1 MKTIIFTILL
11 FLFTNA
17 LYSQDKI
24 SEALLGE
31 IEKARD
37 AGTNAEAM
45 IWLNE
50 QFDTDALGEQLTR
63 QNAGSH
69 ERAVAV
75 ITALVEHARR
85 TQGYLLGFL
94 ESRISTDVVR
104 YHAYWISNVIFVEA
118 KPEFLYELALQPDI
132 GMLDQNEHFDRVRP
146 VAGQPAPKMPGHAE
160 PGLRAINAH
169 KMWQLGFTGEGVVL
183 GSLDTGVD
191 GFHPALSWNWHGNS
205 VPASEAWHDAVL
217 GTTFPTDT
225 GSPNPGNDGHG
236 THTMGTMAGLDP
248 ATADSVG
255 IAFGSEWIC
264 ARVVNFTTT
273 EIIGNF
279 QWMLNPDGNIFTTD
293 DMPAVINN
301 SWYAG
306 HPSCTPAYINSILNL
321 ENAGVAVIFAAGN
334 FGPGIATV
342 TTPAKCN
349 YNSLRIFSV
358 GAVDGNYDNL
368 PVAPWSSRGPTNC
381 FLGGDL
387 IKPEVSA
394 PGMCVRSSFIP
405 TGNYFYSGGTSMA
418 APHVCGAIALLK
430 QAFPTKSGTALKQ
443 MLYETA
449 RDLGEPG
456 EDNTYGMGIIDVY
469 QAYIENAV
477 PENPRPP
484 ENVTAYSDY
493 QTPSSA
499 LLSWSDP
506 TKLVNGQVLANF
518 EISILRDNV
527 FIATIAPGV
536 ESYLDTNLIDRQQ
549 YEYVLQTHDL
559 NTGIL
564 SIERRVS
571 AFAGGSPVP
580 AAPRNL
586 TGNYLITT
594 HQIDLT
600 WTDPA
605 TQSDG
610 TPIDDLAMIYIYRDH
625 LLLDSVAPGIQ
636 GYLDIYHSDEQTFSY
651 ALTAGDNEIPM
662 NCSQPSGEIEV
673 FAGAMPEILVYYGNA
688 AGPVLEYADSVY
700 NAIRSFNPSV
710 YKTNDLA
717 QFGLP
722 LNHEAVFVITGMLIP
737 YDHQLNAT
745 DGSRLYTYL
754 NSGGSVYV
762 EGNMCFNSGPVM
774 AGTYNIRP
782 WLGLN
787 LGTWTL
793 DPVYDLS
800 GMNQLAGLGFQ
811 YPGVGHVWDI
821 LDPSTSTVILEDPG
835 NGNVYGVIN
844 EYNTGKIIAVVQ
856 PYGGLA
862 DTANPENKSYLMCRY
877 LQMLGFDLPCY
888 FVNVEK
894 NHEPSSVSLT
904 CSPNP
909 FMNSTTL
916 EFLLDAPGWITATLY
931 NMNGVQVRTLIDG
944 YQPSGTQRLVIDG
957 ENIPNGIYICRL
969 MADGKVCMKKLVRIG
984 TP

>member
-1 MKTIIFTILL
+1 MKTKILTVL
-11 FLFTNA
+11 LIHVILAGF
-17 LYSQDKI
+17 SQEKI
-24 SEALLGE
+24 SEALLGD
-31 IEKARD
+31 IEKARE

-45 IWLNE
+45 IWLND
-50 QFDTDALGEQLTR
+50 QYDTDALDQQLTL
-63 QNAGSH
+63 QDAGAH
-69 ERAVAV
+69 ERGVAV
-75 ITALVEHARR
+75 VSALMEHAER
-85 TQGYLLGFL
+85 TQGYLRGYL
-94 ESRISTDVVR
+94 ESRISADVVR
-104 YHAYWISNVIFVEA
+104 YTAYWITNVILVEA
-118 KPEFLYELALQPDI
+118 RPEFLYELARQPGV
-132 GMLDQNEHFDRVRP
+132 GMLEQNERFEMIKP
-146 VAGQPAPKMPGHAE
+146 IAGQPAPKMPGHAE
-160 PGLRAINAH
+160 PGLKAVNAH
-169 KMWQLGFTGEGVVL
+169 KMWQLGFTGEGVLL

-191 GFHPALSWNWHGNS
+191 GYHPALSWNWHGNS
-205 VPASEAWHDAVL
+205 VPASEAWHDAVF
-217 GTTFPTDT
+217 GTTFPAD
-225 GSPNPGNDGHG
+225 NDGHG
-236 THTMGTMAGLDP
+236 THTMGTMAGLEAGTGD
-248 ATADSVG
+248 TVG
-255 IAFGSEWIC
+255 IAFGSEWIA
-264 ARVVNFTTT
+264 ARMGNFTSS
-273 EIIGNF
+273 EIMDNF

-334 FGPGIATV
+334 FGPGASTI

-349 YNSLRIFSV
+349 YNALRIFSV
-358 GAVDGNYDNL
+358 GAVDGNYDDL
-368 PVAPWSSRGPTNC
+368 PVAPFSSRGPTNC
-381 FLGGDL
+381 NLGNDQ

-430 QAFPTKSGTALKQ
+430 QAFPAKSGTALKQ

-456 EDNTYGMGIIDVY
+456 EDNSYGMGIIDVY

-477 PENPRPP
+477 PGNPRPP
-484 ENVTAYSDY
+484 DHVAAYSDY
-493 QTPSSA
+493 QTPASA
-499 LLSWSDP
+499 LLTWSDP
-506 TKLVNGQVLANF
+506 TKLVSGQILGNF
-518 EISILRDNV
+518 EINIFRDNV
-527 FIATIAPGV
+527 LITMISPGV
-536 ESYLDTNLIDRQQ
+536 ASFTDTALTDRQQ

-559 NTGIL
+559 NTGNL

-571 AFAGGSPVP
+571 VFAGGSPVP

-600 WTDPA
+600 WTDPT

-610 TPIDDLAMIYIYRDH
+610 SPIDDLAMIYIYRDN
-625 LLLDSVAPGIQ
+625 LLLDSVTPGIQ
-636 GYLDIYHSDEQTFSY
+636 AYLDIDHSGGQTFSY

-662 NCSQPSGEIEV
+662 NCSQPSGEKEV

-700 NAIRSFNPSV
+700 HAIRFFNPSV

-717 QFGLP
+717 KFGLP

-737 YDHQLNAT
+737 YDHQLNGT

-782 WLGLN
+782 WLGLS
-787 LGTWTL
+787 LGTWTF
-793 DPVYDLS
+793 DPVYELS

-811 YPGVGHVWDI
+811 YPGIGHVWDI
-821 LDPSTSTVILEDPG
+821 LNPSDATVILNDPG
-835 NGNVYGVIN
+835 NGNVYGVYN
-844 EYNTGKIIAVVQ
+844 EYNTGKIIGMVQ

-862 DTANPENKSYLMCRY
+862 DTAQPGNKSYLMCRY
-877 LQMLGFDLPCY
+877 LQLLGFDLPCY
-888 FVNVEK
+888 FVNVAE
-894 NHEPSSVSLT
+894 HHQTGSGSLT

-909 FMNSTTL
+909 FTNSTTM
-916 EFLLDAPGWITATLY
+916 EYTLDAPGRITITLFSAQ
-931 NMNGVQVRTLIDG
+931 GLQVRKLFDG
-944 YQPSGTQRLVIDG
+944 HQSSGAHRLVING
-957 ENIPNGIYICRL
+957 ENIPGGIYFCRL
-969 MADGKVCMKKLVRIG
+969 VAGNEVVIGKMLKY
-984 TP
+984 